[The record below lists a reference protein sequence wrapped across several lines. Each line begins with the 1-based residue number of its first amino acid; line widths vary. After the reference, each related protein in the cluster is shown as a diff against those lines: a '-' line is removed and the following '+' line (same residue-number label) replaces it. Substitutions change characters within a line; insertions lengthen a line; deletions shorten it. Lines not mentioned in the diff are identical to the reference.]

1 MPNPED
7 LHQLGLVFPEAPANP
22 RRVWRVGQL
31 VGEVR
36 NHIEREYADVWVE
49 GEVSNHRPA
58 PSGHVYFTL
67 KDGDAQLP
75 VVLFRRQALLLRFRL
90 EDGQQILV
98 RGRVSVYEQ
107 RGQMQ
112 LVAEFVEPV
121 GAGSL
126 QIAFEQLKAKLQKE
140 GLFGADRKQ
149 PLPVFP
155 HCIGIITSPT
165 GAVIRDFLNV
175 AGRRHLALNVQIYP
189 STVQGETAALEI
201 AAGIAF
207 FNRSR
212 TVDVIVIAR
221 GGGSLED
228 LAPFNSEFLAR
239 AIAKSELPVVSAVGH
254 ETDFTIADFVADLR
268 APTPSAAAELLT
280 EAQHK
285 VEERL
290 EQVHRRLTQACR
302 YQLMRAHERFTRLSA
317 PAAFARMRNALTR
330 RQQRM
335 DELQYQLDAAW
346 HRHSRSMAER
356 LQKLE
361 ARLLRQDVSH
371 RMRMVRERLAALDGR
386 IGRAQLELLQR
397 WSARHGKA
405 QGLLQTLSPL
415 AVLNRG
421 YALVF
426 DEDGVLVKEASAVQ
440 DGGLLT
446 TQFAHSTLTS
456 RVLERKSPQTNP

>member
-1 MPNPED
+1 
-7 LHQLGLVFPEAPANP
+7 
-22 RRVWRVGQL
+22 
-31 VGEVR
+31 
-36 NHIEREYADVWVE
+36 VWVE
-49 GEVSNHRPA
+49 GEVSNYRAA

-67 KDGDAQLP
+67 KDGEAQLP
-75 VVLFRRQALLLRFRL
+75 VVLFRRQAILLRFRL
-90 EDGQQILV
+90 EDGLQILV

-126 QIAFEQLKAKLQKE
+126 QIAFEQLKARLQKE
-140 GLFGADRKQ
+140 GLFEAERKQ
-149 PLPVFP
+149 RLPAFP

-175 AGRRHLALNVQIYP
+175 AGRRHLALHVQIYP
-189 STVQGETAALEI
+189 SAVQGESAALEI

-207 FNRSR
+207 FNQAR
-212 TVDVIVIAR
+212 TVDVIVVAR

-228 LAPFNSEFLAR
+228 LAPFNSELMAR
-239 AIAKSELPVVSAVGH
+239 AIAKSVLPVVSAVGH

-290 EQVHRRLTQACR
+290 QQLHRRLTQACR
-302 YQLMRAHERFTRLSA
+302 YQLMRAQERFGRLSA
-317 PAAFARMRNALTR
+317 PAAFARMRNALAR
-330 RQQRM
+330 RQQRV

-346 HRHSRSMAER
+346 HRNSRKTTEA
-356 LQKLE
+356 LQQLE
-361 ARLLRQDVSH
+361 SRLLRQDVSH
-371 RMRMVRERLAALDGR
+371 RMRMVRERLTALDGR
-386 IGRAQLELLQR
+386 MGRAQQELLLRCHSRQ
-397 WSARHGKA
+397 AKA
-405 QGLLQTLSPL
+405 EGLLHSLSPL

-426 DEDGVLVKEASAVQ
+426 DEAGGLVREASATH
-440 DGGLLT
+440 DGALIST
-446 TQFAHSTLTS
+446 RFANSTLTS
-456 RVLERKSPQTNP
+456 RVLERKSSNS

>member
-1 MPNPED
+1 VPNPEES
-7 LHQLGLVFPEAPANP
+7 LSQLGLVFPEAPANL
-22 RRVWRVGQL
+22 RHVWRVGQL

-49 GEVSNHRPA
+49 GEVSNYRAA

-67 KDGDAQLP
+67 KDGEAQLP
-75 VVLFRRQALLLRFRL
+75 VVLFRRQAMLLRFRL
-90 EDGQQILV
+90 EDGLQILV

-126 QIAFEQLKAKLQKE
+126 QIAFEQLKAKLQNE
-140 GLFGADRKQ
+140 GLFEAERKQ
-149 PLPVFP
+149 RLPVFP

-175 AGRRHLALNVQIYP
+175 AGRRHLALHVQIYP
-189 STVQGETAALEI
+189 SAVQGETAALEI

-207 FNRSR
+207 FNQAR

-228 LAPFNSEFLAR
+228 LAPFNSELLAR
-239 AIAKSELPVVSAVGH
+239 AIAKSQLPVVSAIGH

-290 EQVHRRLTQACR
+290 QQLHRRLTQACR
-302 YQLMRAHERFTRLSA
+302 YLLMRAQERFGRLSA
-317 PAAFARMRNALTR
+317 PAAFARMRNALAR
-330 RQQRM
+330 RQQRV

-346 HRHSRSMAER
+346 HRNSRKTGEA
-356 LQKLE
+356 LTQLE
-361 ARLLRQDVSH
+361 SRLLRQDVSH
-371 RMRMVRERLAALDGR
+371 RMRMVRERLKALDGR
-386 IGRAQLELLQR
+386 MGRAQQELLLRCQG
-397 WSARHGKA
+397 RHAKA
-405 QGLLQTLSPL
+405 EGLLQSLSPL

-426 DEDGVLVKEASAVQ
+426 DEAGALVREASATH
-440 DGGLLT
+440 DGALLRT
-446 TQFAHSTLTS
+446 RFANSTLTS
-456 RVLERKSPQTNP
+456 RVLERKSSSS

>member
-1 MPNPED
+1 VPNPEES
-7 LHQLGLVFPEAPANP
+7 LSQLGLVFPEAPANL

-49 GEVSNHRPA
+49 GEVSNYRAA

-67 KDGDAQLP
+67 KDGEAQLP

-90 EDGQQILV
+90 EDGLQILV

-126 QIAFEQLKAKLQKE
+126 QIAFEQLKARLQKE
-140 GLFGADRKQ
+140 GLFEAERKQ
-149 PLPVFP
+149 RLPSFP

-175 AGRRHLALNVQIYP
+175 AGRRHLALHVQIYP
-189 STVQGETAALEI
+189 SAVQGETAALEI

-207 FNRSR
+207 FNQAR
-212 TVDVIVIAR
+212 TVDVIVVAR

-228 LAPFNSEFLAR
+228 LAPFNSELLAR
-239 AIAKSELPVVSAVGH
+239 AIAKSELPVVSAIGH

-290 EQVHRRLTQACR
+290 QQLHRRLTQACR
-302 YQLMRAHERFTRLSA
+302 YLLMRAQERFGRLSA
-317 PAAFARMRNALTR
+317 PAAFARMRNALAR
-330 RQQRM
+330 RQQRV

-346 HRHSRSMAER
+346 HRNSRKTGEA
-356 LQKLE
+356 LTQLE
-361 ARLLRQDVSH
+361 SRLLRQDVSH
-371 RMRMVRERLAALDGR
+371 RMRMVRERLKALDGR
-386 IGRAQLELLQR
+386 MGRAQQELLLRCQG
-397 WSARHGKA
+397 RHAKA
-405 QGLLQTLSPL
+405 EGLLQSLSPL

-426 DEDGVLVKEASAVQ
+426 DEAGALVREASATH
-440 DGGLLT
+440 DGALLRT
-446 TQFAHSTLTS
+446 RFANSTLTS
-456 RVLERKSPQTNP
+456 RVLERKSSSS